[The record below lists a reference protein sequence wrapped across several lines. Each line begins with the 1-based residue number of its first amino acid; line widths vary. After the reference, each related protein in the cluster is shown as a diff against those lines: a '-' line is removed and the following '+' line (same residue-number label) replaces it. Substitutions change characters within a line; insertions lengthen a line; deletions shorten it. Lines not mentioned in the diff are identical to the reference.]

1 MEKTELM
8 TGYEKRIYEGYKKT
22 AADLLKDNKMVANAL
37 RTCLGVETARKLES
51 GEVVNIPIVYDLLI
65 ELLAFWKEHP
75 EKIDLK
81 VLSTVLGETK
91 TEIQVESETATD
103 IFKGVVVGAK
113 PNDTDSRPEK

>member
-1 MEKTELM
+1 M